1 MDWLLVVLGSCIV
14 MGNVT
19 RSFMMTS
26 QPSSAGVAWRNFC
39 WLKMSSEEEESSL
52 NHLRRWLRTA
62 STAKHECHK
71 GSEQPNWLA
80 VWQNE
85 DSLPAAFFYT
95 KRAGFLYQNEISSVV
110 YGFRG
115 GWSWPALPCGLY
127 KPVISTSQ
135 GCISD
140 VFAVPKCPQ
149 RNMWWIYGHLR
160 AQIEILPSY
169 LHRPGADQ

>member
-1 MDWLLVVLGSCIV
+1 MLWRLWLLVWSDQASKGQWVLLSCCGQLLI
-14 MGNVT
+14 MKGTNIKPHLISEIT
-19 RSFMMTS
+19 KTCSANCDLSTKFNNS
-26 QPSSAGVAWRNFC
+26 QR
-39 WLKMSSEEEESSL
+39 
-52 NHLRRWLRTA
+52 
-62 STAKHECHK
+62 
-71 GSEQPNWLA
+71 
-80 VWQNE
+80 QNE

-95 KRAGFLYQNEISSVV
+95 KRTGFLYQNEISSVA

-115 GWSWPALPCGLY
+115 GWSWPALPCGLA

-149 RNMWWIYGHLR
+149 RNMWWMYGHLR

-169 LHRPGADQ
+169 LHRPGTEQ